1 MRRERRSAF
10 DPGVSIALDDTL
22 LRFRYGPDVF
32 GPEPEMRSLNAIRP
46 SLLDPQSKGPDP
58 VYAICMDVG
67 RQGDAEE
74 LTRRRLL
81 FGVVAFADGCLGK
94 ELVRT
99 QGHVHARA
107 PHSGWSP
114 PELFEVWQGH
124 AIVYMQE
131 HSGDD
136 PGRCFALSAEPG
148 EHVIVPPG
156 WPHFVV
162 NADPRERMVF
172 AALCDRQYGFEYD
185 EVRARGGLA
194 WFPLWDGEAISWF
207 ANSAYQPSELQ
218 RGGPREYP
226 EFGVKRDVPLYRQFE
241 ADPDALQ
248 WVSEPARKIAHWAG
262 FSPLDAADA
271 IRRA

>member
-1 MRRERRSAF
+1 MQSKQAAVF
-10 DPGVSIALDDTL
+10 DPGVSIALDEASL
-22 LRFRYGPDVF
+22 SFRYGADVF
-32 GPEPEMRSLNAIRP
+32 GPEPEMRSLSAIRP
-46 SLLDPQSKGPDP
+46 SLLDPQSTGPDP

-67 RQGDAEE
+67 RKRHAEE
-74 LTRRRLL
+74 LARRCLL
-81 FGVVAFADGCLGK
+81 FGMVAFADGCLGK
-94 ELVRT
+94 EPVRS

-136 PGRCFALSAEPG
+136 PGRCFASSAEPG

-172 AALCDRQYGFEYD
+172 GALCDRQYGFEYD
-185 EVRARGGLA
+185 EVRARRGLA
-194 WFPLWDGEAISWF
+194 WFPLWDGEAISWVE
-207 ANSAYQPSELQ
+207 NSAYQPSRLQ
-218 RGGPREYP
+218 RGRPREYS
-226 EFGVKRDVPLYRQFE
+226 EFGVQRDMSLYKQFE

-248 WVSEPARKIAHWAG
+248 WVSEPVRMTAHWVA
-262 FSPLDAADA
+262 FNPLDTTDE